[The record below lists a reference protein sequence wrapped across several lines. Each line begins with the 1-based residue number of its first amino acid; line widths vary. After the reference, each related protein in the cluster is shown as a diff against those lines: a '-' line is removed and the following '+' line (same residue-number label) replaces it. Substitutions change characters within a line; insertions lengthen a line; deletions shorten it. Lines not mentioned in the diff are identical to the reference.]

1 MVVAAARNIRA
12 PVAVAAP
19 ALRVART
26 NRIKRG
32 VFLRDA
38 ACAVSSGGDR
48 RHRRHRC
55 CTHAGHP
62 ATAAADD
69 DDRNFFATGC

>member
-48 RHRRHRC
+48 RHR
-55 CTHAGHP
+55 
-62 ATAAADD
+62 
-69 DDRNFFATGC
+69 